1 MPHHTK
7 LPRQKIFAKCL
18 LFRLMKWTAP
28 CKKLATFTALLV
40 LWSMMQ
46 TKYHIRDFWPQNL
59 NSSTYCMH
67 QSHCGLRQEPQWAIG
82 AKRAHFR
89 MIWSS
94 VNSLRQVIYL
104 ASVQTDSNSNRELTT
119 RRIEFLNVDNQTA
132 RIKVPTQASFTVT
145 SNCNNEDSK
154 QNQPKKVKVWTLQ
167 LKKVAD

>member
-59 NSSTYCMH
+59 NSLICWVL
-67 QSHCGLRQEPQWAIG
+67 QNHCGIRQELQWAIG

-89 MIWSS
+89 MIWLS
-94 VNSLRQVIYL
+94 VNSLRQVSYL
-104 ASVQTDSNSNRELTT
+104 DSVQIDFNNSQEPAT
-119 RRIEFLNVDNQTA
+119 RRIKTKKFLKSCSVDNQAA
-132 RIKVPTQASFTVT
+132 RIKVPTEASFTVT
-145 SNCNNEDSK
+145 SSRNNEDSIRS
-154 QNQPKKVKVWTLQ
+154 QSKKVTNW
-167 LKKVAD
+167 A